1 MPVLPIAYARKSTA
15 MAGIARINALPI
27 HQCEWESPRSLPFI
41 AMIAAPR
48 PARTLARA
56 IAWIAGSD
64 QAKFLIF
71 KYYRSKNRDFEAL
84 NRHFHAPKLS
94 YKALVIP
101 SVQEGNVDSLLAFCL
116 FLRRTICL
124 SKTAI

>member
-1 MPVLPIAYARKSTA
+1 MGVSSGGR
-15 MAGIARINALPI
+15 
-27 HQCEWESPRSLPFI
+27 
-41 AMIAAPR
+41 
-48 PARTLARA
+48 
-56 IAWIAGSD
+56 IAGSD
-64 QAKFLIF
+64 QAKLLIF

-101 SVQEGNVDSLLAFCL
+101 SVQEGNADSLLAFCL